1 MIASDTLALSSIS
14 AEGLSAYD
22 SSKGG
27 VVALTKSMA
36 MELGRH
42 DIRVNAIAPGGILTE
57 SLVTKISGPATERGK
72 AQLKAFMSRMPLGR
86 MGRADDIGRVALF
99 LASELA
105 SYMTG
110 SLVVVDGGY
119 LVT

>member
-1 MIASDTLALSSIS
+1 
-14 AEGLSAYD
+14 
-22 SSKGG
+22 

-36 MELGRH
+36 MELGQH

-57 SLVTKISGPATERGK
+57 GVVAQLSGPATDQGK